1 MGVLVALLLGLFIHR
16 KMSVREVPDIFARA
30 MRTTCMILM
39 IIAAATVFSHLM
51 TLMRIPQT
59 IAAFVADAGVPQ
71 FYFWLVIIV
80 LCAILGCFLEAAAIL
95 YLVVPVV
102 APVLPVLGIEHAHF
116 AVIMVVL
123 IELGMITPP
132 LGLNLFVIQGLQPKA
147 TLTDVSVGSFPF
159 MLILLAGTV
168 VLAAFPALSLALPNY
183 LGN

>member
-1 MGVLVALLLGLFIHR
+1 
-16 KMSVREVPDIFARA
+16 

-39 IIAAATVFSHLM
+39 IIAAATVFAHLM

-80 LCAILGCFLEAAAIL
+80 LCGILGCFLEAAAIL

-123 IELGMITPP
+123 IELGMISRRWGYSLRHP
-132 LGLNLFVIQGLQPKA
+132 GLATESNFDGRLYREPTVHGDPARGDCGARRLSMAQPCVA
-147 TLTDVSVGSFPF
+147 ELYG
-159 MLILLAGTV
+159 
-168 VLAAFPALSLALPNY
+168 
-183 LGN
+183 